1 MAIGQLG
8 STQLIASAPVELA
21 TKPGQG
27 PAQAPLLVLEVQA
40 AFLMTIPLLPSLV
53 SKFPKFASLLLTL

>member
-1 MAIGQLG
+1 VAIGQLG

-40 AFLMTIPLLPSLV
+40 AFLMTIHQLPSLV
-53 SKFPKFASLLLTL
+53 SKFTKFASLLLTL